1 MKQKQS
7 ASHSKFR
14 DFLYNTSDVWVT
26 AVILVIALV
35 IIGWRV
41 NVIMAYPKHMTSG
54 NVKTTAEVKKD
65 AQKNK
70 STSDQAK
77 NSAQGSKSSAAESSD
92 ADKKSSKSD
101 TKVMA
106 EYKDGR
112 LVKTIKIKI
121 ETGSLNY
128 AMEQLKTYGLYDSA
142 HEFKVYCHQQGR
154 KAGSIKAGTH
164 TFKKGWTKAKIARA
178 LTN

>member
-26 AVILVIALV
+26 AVILIAALI

-65 AQKNK
+65 AQKK
-70 STSDQAK
+70 Q
-77 NSAQGSKSSAAESSD
+77 SASSVPDSKSSEAKSSDTESSD
-92 ADKKSSKSD
+92 SSSA
-101 TKVMA
+101 VRA

-112 LVKTIKIKI
+112 LVKTITIKL
-121 ETGSLNY
+121 ETGSLTY
-128 AMEQLKTYGLYDSA
+128 AMRQLKSYGLYDSA
-142 HEFKVYCHQQGR
+142 HEYRLCCRQQGR
-154 KAGSIKAGTH
+154 KPSDIKAGTH

-178 LTN
+178 LTY